1 MNQQQWQVLKF
12 GGTSVSSLSNWQNI
26 VKIIK
31 KKLVANKSILIVHS
45 ALSGVSNTLERIIE
59 FAINGKDEKTL
70 NLFDEVIHLHKEL
83 IAELE
88 LFADLLVEQQSY
100 LKKML
105 DGILLL
111 GEVSDRIRAEVLA
124 QGELW
129 ATKIGAEYLNR
140 ELDSHATWLDARQYL
155 LSSSED
161 SQYLTVNCNYKPDK
175 NLISAINQTSI
186 VVTQGFIAANAE
198 QETVLTGR
206 GGSDTSA
213 AYFASKI
220 TAERLE
226 IWTDVEGIFTANPNQ
241 VQNARLLKQL
251 DYAEAQEMASAGA
264 KVLHPRAIQPAKEFQ
279 IPIYI
284 RSTLAPEIKGTKI
297 YSAETTKGMVK
308 AVTAKEKVTLISME
322 SQGMWQQA
330 GYLADIF
337 AIFKKHNVSIDLV
350 STSETNITVTL
361 DSLTQVIKTKE
372 LSRLI
377 RDLEEVA
384 DVELM
389 TNCTAVSIV
398 GQNVRAIL
406 HKISPG
412 LSIFE
417 TYPVYLLSQAASDLN
432 LTFVIDDE
440 FTEKVIASLHEL
452 LISNN
457 PNSSILGP
465 TVAELAQNT
474 QQQEVRWW
482 HEQVNRLEEILSTT
496 NQAYVYHQQTV
507 SQKVAQLSSL
517 QAIEQIF
524 FAVKANNNKQILEN
538 IYQQGLGFE
547 TVSLN
552 ELELILDLFPGIDRN
567 KIFFTPNF
575 ANKDEY
581 QQALSLGVNLSL
593 DSTYPLTQWPDVFFG
608 QSVFLR
614 IDPNIGKGH
623 HENVRTAG
631 ATSKFG
637 IPIYELESIKAVIE
651 EHKISIRGLHAHAGS
666 GILTPRHWAEHAR
679 LLAGLATEFPT
690 VKYLNLGGGFGI
702 KEKAEQESLDFIE
715 VNLALNE
722 VKSDYPELIF
732 WIEPGRYLVADAG
745 ILISKVTQVKQKQ
758 NYYYVGINTGMNSLL
773 RPALYGSYH
782 PIENLTRINADKDK
796 LATIVGPIC
805 ESTDK
810 LGIEIPFPTTK
821 EGDIILIDK
830 VGAYGHVMSNRYNL
844 REPAKEFCI

>member
-12 GGTSVSSLSNWQNI
+12 GGTSVSSVRNWQNI

-31 KKLVANKSILIVHS
+31 KKLVANKRVMIVHS
-45 ALSGVSNTLERIIE
+45 ALSGISNTLERIIE
-59 FAINGKDEKTL
+59 FAINGEDKKTL
-70 NLFDEVIHLHKEL
+70 SLFNEVVYAHKEL
-83 IAELE
+83 VSELE
-88 LFADLLVEQQSY
+88 LPQELLTEQQSY

-129 ATKIGAEYLNR
+129 STTIGAEYLNR
-140 ELDSHATWLDARQYL
+140 TLNNNATWLDARRYL
-155 LSSSED
+155 LSTSED
-161 SQYLTVNCNYKPDK
+161 SQYLTVNCNYDPDK
-175 NLISAINQTSI
+175 KLISFINQSSL
-186 VVTQGFIAANAE
+186 VVTQGFIAANGE

-251 DYAEAQEMASAGA
+251 DYTEAQEMASAGA
-264 KVLHPRAIQPAKEFQ
+264 KVLHPRAIQPTKEFQ

-337 AIFKKHNVSIDLV
+337 AIFKKHNFSIDLV

-372 LSRLI
+372 LSRLM

-406 HKISPG
+406 HKISPA

-465 TVAELAQNT
+465 TISELKQNI
-474 QQQEVRWW
+474 QLKEVRWW
-482 HEQVNRLEEILSTT
+482 QEQVDRLEEILSSTD
-496 NQAYVYHQQTV
+496 QAYVYHKNTV
-507 SQKVAQLSSL
+507 NEKVEQLSSL
-517 QAIEQIF
+517 EAIEQVF

-538 IYQQGLGFE
+538 IYHQDLGFE

-552 ELELILDLFPGIDRN
+552 EIQLILDLFPDIDR
-567 KIFFTPNF
+567 KKVFFTPNF
-575 ANKDEY
+575 ANKAEY
-581 QQALSLGVNLSL
+581 QQALSLGINLSL
-593 DSTYPLTQWPDVFFG
+593 DSTYPLTQWADIFSG

-637 IPIYELESIKAVIE
+637 IPIYELDLIKDVIK
-651 EHKISIRGLHAHAGS
+651 EHNISIVGLHAHAGS
-666 GILTPRHWAEHAR
+666 GILTPKHWAEHAR
-679 LLAGLATEFPT
+679 LLAGLATELPT

-702 KEKAEQESLDFIE
+702 KEKSEQESLNFIE

-722 VKSDYPELIF
+722 VKSDYPDLTF

-745 ILISKVTQVKQKQ
+745 VLISKVTQVKQKQ
-758 NYYYVGINTGMNSLL
+758 NYYYVGINTGMNSLM

-782 PIENLTRINADKDK
+782 PIENLTRMNSEKDK

-810 LGIEIPFPTTK
+810 LGIEIPFPTTE
-821 EGDIILIDK
+821 EGDIVLIDK

-844 REPAKEFCI
+844 REPAEEFCI